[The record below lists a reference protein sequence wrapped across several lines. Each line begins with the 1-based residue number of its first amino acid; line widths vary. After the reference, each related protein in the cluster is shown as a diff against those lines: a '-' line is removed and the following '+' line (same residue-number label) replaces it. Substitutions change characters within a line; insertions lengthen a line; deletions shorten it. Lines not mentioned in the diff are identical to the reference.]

1 MARPKSDTTELKKKL
16 KEYEQL
22 IHHDGLV
29 IAKLQKIVYKGIK
42 EVREGIAND
51 GLDNWADSA
60 ESVLNT
66 IARDNTKAT
75 IKSMVEYEK

>member
-1 MARPKSDTTELKKKL
+1 MPRAKSDTTELKTRIKALEKL
-16 KEYEQL
+16 V
-22 IHHDGLV
+22 HHDGLV

-66 IARDNTKAT
+66 IASDNTKAT

>member
-1 MARPKSDTTELKKKL
+1 MSRPKSDTTDLKKKL

-22 IHHDGLV
+22 IHYDGLV

-60 ESVLNT
+60 ESILNT
-66 IARDNTKAT
+66 IASDNV
-75 IKSMVEYEK
+75 KSVISSMEKQ

>member
-29 IAKLQKIVYKGIK
+29 VAKLQKIVYKGIK

-66 IARDNTKAT
+66 IASDNTKPVVDALG
-75 IKSMVEYEK
+75 KK

>member
-1 MARPKSDTTELKKKL
+1 MARPKSDTTEYKKKL
-16 KEYEQL
+16 KEYEHL

-60 ESVLNT
+60 ESILNT
-66 IARDNTKAT
+66 IASDNV
-75 IKSMVEYEK
+75 KSVISSMEKQ

>member
-66 IARDNTKAT
+66 IASDNTKSVVDALG
-75 IKSMVEYEK
+75 KK